1 MGDILGASCHGIRQK
16 QCAFIPHSWL
26 FSMDHRG
33 WKGENYNSQIGSR
46 LLDVNLLS
54 TRYSCVRTGTWN
66 KSRNHFR
73 VFLTAAERCMD
84 GSRHEVIPY
93 QPSTC
98 VQQGSCVSQRKSERK
113 VTLCDP
119 MDYSLPGSSIHG
131 IFQAIVLEWIAIS
144 SGSSGPRDGTQ
155 VSRRFTIWA
164 TREANGNILWFSN
177 LGSSRSFSLSWT
189 RASVVDLK
197 IMVFYLPCLLLFQSF
212 QWFYIHL
219 FLIL

>member
-1 MGDILGASCHGIRQK
+1 MGSGSMSRDQTQAPALRGRSLGHQPTREASVSLFSKGIRTTAV
-16 QCAFIPHSWL
+16 CWL
-26 FSMDHRG
+26 SAVYKH
-33 WKGENYNSQIGSR
+33 
-46 LLDVNLLS
+46 
-54 TRYSCVRTGTWN
+54 CVVTSPPWTGF
-66 KSRNHFR
+66 FR
-73 VFLTAAERCMD
+73 VTLGGEFVLTFQVRKL
-84 GSRHEVIPY
+84 RVITRWVSFPRVT
-93 QPSTC
+93 STET
-98 VQQGSCVSQRKSERK
+98 Q
-113 VTLCDP
+113 
-119 MDYSLPGSSIHG
+119 
-131 IFQAIVLEWIAIS
+131 VLEKGIS
-144 SGSSGPRDGTQ
+144 ALPVLLNAGQ

>member
-1 MGDILGASCHGIRQK
+1 
-16 QCAFIPHSWL
+16 
-26 FSMDHRG
+26 MDHRG

-66 KSRNHFR
+66 KSRNHFH

-155 VSRRFTIWA
+155 VSRRFTI
-164 TREANGNILWFSN
+164 
-177 LGSSRSFSLSWT
+177 
-189 RASVVDLK
+189 
-197 IMVFYLPCLLLFQSF
+197 
-212 QWFYIHL
+212 
-219 FLIL
+219 